1 MNSYLYS
8 VPLYVPVLLPVV
20 AAAVGYFVQ
29 TKVYKHLLIAVQV
42 VQVFLAAILLARVR
56 TAGAILERLGG
67 WQAPVGIELALDEI
81 SAPLVLLVTV
91 VFLLLVLFN
100 YRKLYMVNT
109 FQFLLVSL
117 QGVMISLFL
126 TSDVFNVYVLT
137 ELTTIIVTVL
147 ILFKRG
153 KPALYNGMVYLM
165 FSILAMAF
173 FLLGIGFVYRT
184 FGVLD
189 FAGIT
194 ERAAALENPRAL
206 ILPYALMVTAV
217 GMKAGL
223 LPMFGWLPRAHAA
236 PSAPSMVSALLS
248 GLQVKVGIYLFIRL
262 QQMIGLT
269 LDTTGFFLVVGLL
282 TAVSGFL
289 LAICQR
295 DIKLVLAY
303 STVSQIGLIMIGLTS
318 GSVIGFWGGML
329 HIVNHALFKALL
341 FLTAGLIA
349 KEYGTR
355 NLDQIRGTFRRMPLV
370 TTAAFLAVLGMTGAP
385 FFNGSISKYLIESGL
400 AGGTRWQAA
409 IYLVNFGTMLVFTR
423 YATVFFGRPAARS
436 GGSSVTD
443 RSTRPV
449 DPWTRVVA
457 LVFGAAILGIGL
469 FAGPVMSALFPVE
482 SPLELVSGATAA
494 GKAVA
499 FAGTLAAAV
508 TVYLFGVSRL
518 SVLERVREMSV
529 SFNGMAILMSGFLG
543 VVLVFLFATV

>member
-153 KPALYNGMVYLM
+153 KPALYNGMLYLM

-194 ERAAALENPRAL
+194 ERAAAIENPRAL

-400 AGGTRWQAA
+400 AAGTRWQAA

>member
-400 AGGTRWQAA
+400 AAGTRWQAA

>member
-400 AGGTRWQAA
+400 AAGTRWQAA

-423 YATVFFGRPAARS
+423 YATVFFGRAAARS

>member
-1 MNSYLYS
+1 MNTFLLS
-8 VPLYVPVLLPVV
+8 VPLYAPVLLPIV
-20 AAAVGYFVQ
+20 AGAVGYFVH
-29 TKVYKHLLIAVQV
+29 TRAYKHLLIAVQV
-42 VQVFLAAILLARVR
+42 IQVGMAAVLLARVR
-56 TAGAILERLGG
+56 TTGAVVERLGG
-67 WQAPVGIELALDEI
+67 WDAPVGIELALDEI
-81 SAPLVLLVTV
+81 SAPLVLLVAV

-153 KPALYNGMVYLM
+153 KSALYNGMLYLM

-355 NLDQIRGTFRRMPLV
+355 DLDAIRGTFRRMPLV
-370 TTAAFLAVLGMTGAP
+370 TAAAFLAVLGMTGAP

-400 AGGTRWQAA
+400 AEGTRWQAA

-423 YATVFFGRPAARS
+423 YATMFFGRATATEPQPR
-436 GGSSVTD
+436 T
-443 RSTRPV
+443 V
-449 DPWTRVVA
+449 DPWTRGVA
-457 LVFGAAILGIGL
+457 LLFGAAILGIGL
-469 FAGPVMSALFPVE
+469 FAGSVMSALFPVE

-494 GKAVA
+494 GKALA
-499 FAGTLAAAV
+499 FAGTLAVAA
-508 TVYLFGVSRL
+508 TVYLLGVSRL
-518 SVLERVREMSV
+518 SVLERVREISI

>member
-1 MNSYLYS
+1 MNTLFLS
-8 VPLYVPVLLPVV
+8 VPLYAPVLLPVV
-20 AAAVGYFVQ
+20 VAAVGYFVH
-29 TKVYKHLLIAVQV
+29 TRVYKHLLIAVQA
-42 VQVFLAAILLARVR
+42 VQVGLAAILLARVR
-56 TAGAILERLGG
+56 TIGTIFERLGG
-67 WQAPVGIELALDEI
+67 WEAPVGIELALDEI

-126 TSDVFNVYVLT
+126 TRDVFNVYVLT

-153 KPALYNGMVYLM
+153 KPALYNGMLYLM

-189 FAGIT
+189 FDGIT
-194 ERAAALENPRAL
+194 GRAAALDNPRAL

-262 QQMIGLT
+262 QQMMGLT
-269 LDTTGFFLVVGLL
+269 LGTTGFFLVVGLL

-318 GSVIGFWGGML
+318 GSLIGFWGGML

-355 NLDQIRGTFRRMPLV
+355 NLDEIRGTFRRMPLV
-370 TTAAFLAVLGMTGAP
+370 TAAAFLAVLGMTGAP

-400 AGGTRWQAA
+400 AAGTRWQAT

-423 YATVFFGRPAARS
+423 YATIFFGRPGAETGRQR
-436 GGSSVTD
+436 G
-443 RSTRPV
+443 PV
-449 DPWTRVVA
+449 DPWTRGVA
-457 LVFGAAILGIGL
+457 LLFGAAILAIGL
-469 FAGPVMSALFPVE
+469 FGGPVMSVLFPVE

-494 GKAVA
+494 GKAIA
-499 FAGTLAAAV
+499 FAGTLGAAV
-508 TVYLFGVSRL
+508 IVYLFGVSRL
-518 SVLERVREMSV
+518 AVLDRVREIAI

-543 VVLVFLFATV
+543 VVLVFLFVTV